1 MSEKPLNDK
10 EIRAVR
16 QMIAAYES
24 RKKAF
29 LRQAE
34 IEEEL
39 SQIPTSGDGYGSG

>member
-16 QMIAAYES
+16 EIIAAHES

-29 LRQAE
+29 LRQVQL
-34 IEEEL
+34 EEEL